1 MVSSQER
8 SKRRGAEDMLPL
20 LVALVV
26 VTLAVVKGRV
36 VVGVEV
42 VGSEVVVRTR
52 DNSLELDPGVTL
64 VSTRNFLL
72 PPLIAGSGLSS
83 SM

>member
-42 VGSEVVVRTR
+42 VGSEVVRTR

>member
-26 VTLAVVKGRV
+26 VTLAVLKGRV

-42 VGSEVVVRTR
+42 VGSEVVRTR

-72 PPLIAGSGLSS
+72 PPLIAGSGLS
-83 SM
+83 

>member
-8 SKRRGAEDMLPL
+8 SKRRSAEDTPPL
-20 LVALVV
+20 LVALGVV
-26 VTLAVVKGRV
+26 ALAVVEGRV

-42 VGSEVVVRTR
+42 VGSEVVVRSR
-52 DNSLELDPGVTL
+52 DRSLELDPGVTL

-72 PPLIAGSGLSS
+72 PPLIAGRGLS
-83 SM
+83 

>member
-42 VGSEVVVRTR
+42 VGSEVVRTR

-72 PPLIAGSGLSS
+72 PPLIAGSGLS
-83 SM
+83 